1 MLLLITKLKSKVFF
15 RFILGYEQEKISKPY
30 ELPDGKI
37 LQVKSQQ
44 FRCPE
49 ALFKPLSMG
58 K

>member
-1 MLLLITKLKSKVFF
+1 MLLLISKQKSKVFF
-15 RFILGYEQEKISKPY
+15 SFISGFDQEKISKPY

-49 ALFKPLSMG
+49 SLFKPLLMG

>member
-1 MLLLITKLKSKVFF
+1 MLLLITKQKSKVFF
-15 RFILGYEQEKISKPY
+15 RFILGYKKEKISKPY

>member
-1 MLLLITKLKSKVFF
+1 MLLLITKQKPKVIFH
-15 RFILGYEQEKISKPY
+15 FILGYEQEKISKPY

-49 ALFKPLSMG
+49 ALFKPLTMG

>member
-1 MLLLITKLKSKVFF
+1 MSLLITKQKLKVIFHS
-15 RFILGYEQEKISKPY
+15 ILGFEQEKISKPY